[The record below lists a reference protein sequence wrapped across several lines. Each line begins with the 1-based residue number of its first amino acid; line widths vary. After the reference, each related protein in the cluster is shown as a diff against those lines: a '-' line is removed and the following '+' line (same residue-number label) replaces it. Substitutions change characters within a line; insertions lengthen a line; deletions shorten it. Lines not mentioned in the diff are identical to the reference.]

1 MKLEQA
7 VLYYTITLETSLT
20 SQLPSTTEGVDLA
33 SETSLKQK
41 KSNGHTFLQTLDI
54 AAGQCDPDLVDLCLF
69 LQTFLLVRLESM
81 EISHTHTW
89 TSDMAEALAP
99 HSVYHSIIA
108 S

>member
-20 SQLPSTTEGVDLA
+20 SQLPSTPEGVDLA

-41 KSNGHTFLQTLDI
+41 SHGHTFLQTLDI
-54 AAGQCDPDLVDLCLF
+54 AAGQCDPDLVDLRLF
-69 LQTFLLVRLESM
+69 LQTFLLVRLEGM